1 MEFSKQSLPR
11 SKWSKSGQQLSV
23 LRSNIHLL
31 CAELRLGAGDSA
43 TLLVKGGGQITISKW
58 QVETRDLKACSFGEL
73 TGFVLCTNKN
83 CIVVVKGE
91 YTFPSFSYGQ

>member
-1 MEFSKQSLPR
+1 MSFNLDEYLRQELSIKGLEDLQIDGRPLWRLVRSEFR
-11 SKWSKSGQQLSV
+11 
-23 LRSNIHLL
+23 
-31 CAELRLGAGDSA
+31 DFYM
-43 TLLVKGGGQITISKW
+43 GGGQITISKW

-91 YTFPSFSYGQ
+91 YTFPSFSHGQ